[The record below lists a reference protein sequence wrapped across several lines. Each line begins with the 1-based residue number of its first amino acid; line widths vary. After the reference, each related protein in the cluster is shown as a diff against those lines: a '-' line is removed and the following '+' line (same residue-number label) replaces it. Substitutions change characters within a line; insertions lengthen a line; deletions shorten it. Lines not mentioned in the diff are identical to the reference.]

1 MFQYRRIVA
10 AFLLLGAGLAVLLL
24 APAKPAIQPDQ
35 ETIRRAIW
43 ALGP

>member
-24 APAKPAIQPDQ
+24 APAKSSVKKPD
-35 ETIRRAIW
+35 
-43 ALGP
+43 